1 MDTLQLNINM
11 IESYNIA
18 KIKTVIKHHD
28 DTLWNTDLENKST
41 LTLYREHK
49 RKIHEEQ
56 QSYDNTADITTLFE
70 AKKTLQKLLYRQLK
84 NNNDQIEL
92 QRDLNLLESWEIKWG
107 MQFNHAKC
115 NIMRVSRKRLTF
127 LYYYNLTG
135 RGLDEVKDTKYLGV
149 TISDNLDW

>member
-56 QSYDNTADITTLFE
+56 QSYDNTSAITTLFE
-70 AKKTLQKLLYRQLK
+70 ARKTLQKS
-84 NNNDQIEL
+84 DSL
-92 QRDLNLLESWEIKWG
+92 QMI
-107 MQFNHAKC
+107 A
-115 NIMRVSRKRLTF
+115 
-127 LYYYNLTG
+127 YY
-135 RGLDEVKDTKYLGV
+135 
-149 TISDNLDW
+149 IDNLKIIMTKLSCKET